1 MRRVLLPAALAL
13 VLAGCA
19 TLRPRPL
26 LDPEAQTALLQQLD
40 EFSLRGRTGIR
51 AVIDG
56 ETRGGNLTLSW
67 KQQQEEA
74 VVRLSGGIG
83 TGSLTINWR
92 PGALRIA
99 GGRDQVYENEDAE
112 QILRDEI
119 GFVPPFESLRYWILG
134 LEAPGEAPSRR
145 EESENGRLSELV
157 QQQWRIRYGKWARVR
172 AGASSVEMH
181 RSITV
186 TRDDLRLRVEISR
199 WDL

>member
-1 MRRVLLPAALAL
+1 MHPVLLPAVLAL

-26 LDPEAQTALLQQLD
+26 LAPAAQTALLQQLD
-40 EFSLRGRTGIR
+40 KFSLRGRSGIR

-56 ETRGGNLTLSW
+56 ETKGGNLTLSW

-74 VVRLSGGIG
+74 EVRLSGGIG
-83 TGSLTINWR
+83 TGSLTIRWR
-92 PGALRIA
+92 PGALRIE
-99 GGRDQVYENEDAE
+99 GGRDQVYENEEAE

-145 EESENGRLSELV
+145 EAAENGRLSELV